1 MHLIGNF
8 MIEKV
13 PGLPEPYSEESGSP
27 ESDSLEESVLREKS
41 ERILSLRGEFSDEFT
56 LVDAKKLVHELRTY
70 QIELELQNVALGEAQ
85 LSLTEMTD
93 KYRNLYDNAPVGY
106 FRIDEKSILLDYNNT
121 LIELLG
127 QPIKKKFRLSSIIFL
142 QDEAMYFAS
151 LRKCLG
157 GEKQNVTLRIVRPG
171 DDFFWVKIDAVP
183 ELNEQLDVVSI
194 RCAMSDLDELK
205 QHEFRQH
212 QREREM
218 LEQQKIQSL
227 GILAGGIAHDFNNL
241 LTIITGNLQL
251 LREQPNDADVQF
263 SAMDDA
269 ARRATQLCRQMLVYA
284 GHGEVSL
291 EIVNVNSLI
300 DGMMLLLRAAVSNKV
315 AIEKDLDPDV
325 LMIKADATQISQ
337 VILNLV
343 LNATEAS
350 AGGSATVLIRTR
362 SMPATSSSQALVCL
376 EVIDQGQGMD
386 KETRQ
391 RLFEPYF
398 STKYTGRGLGM
409 ASVLSIVQR
418 NDATIAVMS
427 QVGRGTTV
435 RIHFLASD
443 ALPTSCEPTTHGEA
457 VGLPSGSLLI
467 VDDEA
472 GIRLMLGAVLER
484 HGYRILEAAS
494 GLEALV
500 MIGTEASVDGVI
512 LDWNMPGLSREPLVD
527 KIVEQHPDLPIVIMS
542 GFAEDILGGLL
553 DRYPQL
559 QFCQKPFSV
568 ELLLAAISA
577 SKVAVGR

>member
-1 MHLIGNF
+1 

-13 PGLPEPYSEESGSP
+13 PGLPGPDSEESGTQ
-27 ESDSLEESVLREKS
+27 ESDSLADRSLREKS
-41 ERILSLRGEFSDEFT
+41 ERILMLRGEFDDEFT
-56 LVDAKKLVHELRTY
+56 LVDAKKLVHELRTH
-70 QIELELQNVALGEAQ
+70 QIELELQNLALGEAQ
-85 LSLTEMTD
+85 LSLGVMTD

-106 FRIDEKSILLDYNNT
+106 FRIDDKSILFDYNNT

-127 QPIKKKFRLSSIIFL
+127 RPITKGSRLSSFVFQ
-142 QDEAMYFAS
+142 QDEAMFFAS
-151 LRKCLG
+151 LRKCLA
-157 GEKQNVTLRIVRPG
+157 GEKQNMTLRIIHPG
-171 DDFFWVKIDAVP
+171 GDVLWVKIDAVP
-183 ELNEQLDVVSI
+183 ELNEQRDVVSI
-194 RCAMSDLDELK
+194 RCAMSDIDELK
-205 QHEFRQH
+205 QHEVRQH

-241 LTIITGNLQL
+241 LSIITGNLQL

-269 ARRATQLCRQMLVYA
+269 VRRATQLCRQMLVYA

-291 EIVNVNSLI
+291 EVINVNRLI

-325 LMIKADATQISQ
+325 FLIKADATQISQ

-350 AGGSATVLIRTR
+350 AASSATVLIRTR
-362 SMPATSSSQALVCL
+362 GVPATSSSQALVCL
-376 EVIDQGQGMD
+376 EVIDQGEGMD
-386 KETRQ
+386 KETRE

-409 ASVLSIVQR
+409 ASVLGIVQR

-427 QVGRGTTV
+427 QAGRGTTV

-443 ALPTSCEPTTHGEA
+443 ALPTPDEPSTSDAA
-457 VGLPSGSLLI
+457 VALQSGSLLI

-472 GIRLMLGAVLER
+472 GIRLMLGAMLER

-494 GLEALV
+494 GDEALV
-500 MIGTEASVDGVI
+500 LIGAEASVDGLI

-542 GFAEDILGGLL
+542 GFAEDMLGDLL
-553 DRYPQL
+553 DRYPRL
-559 QFCQKPFSV
+559 RFCQKPFTLES
-568 ELLLAAISA
+568 LLAAISA

>member
-1 MHLIGNF
+1 

-13 PGLPEPYSEESGSP
+13 PGLPGPDSEESGTQ
-27 ESDSLEESVLREKS
+27 ESDSLADRSLREKS
-41 ERILSLRGEFSDEFT
+41 ERILMLRGEFDDEFT
-56 LVDAKKLVHELRTY
+56 LVDAKKLVHELRTH
-70 QIELELQNVALGEAQ
+70 QIELELQNLALGEAQ
-85 LSLTEMTD
+85 LSLGVMTD

-106 FRIDEKSILLDYNNT
+106 FRIDDKSILFDYNNT

-127 QPIKKKFRLSSIIFL
+127 RPITKGSRLSSFVFQ
-142 QDEAMYFAS
+142 QDEAMFFAS
-151 LRKCLG
+151 LRKCLA
-157 GEKQNVTLRIVRPG
+157 GEKQNMTLRIIHPG
-171 DDFFWVKIDAVP
+171 GDVLWVKIDAVP
-183 ELNEQLDVVSI
+183 ELNEQRDVVSI
-194 RCAMSDLDELK
+194 RCAMSDIDELK
-205 QHEFRQH
+205 QHEVRQH

-241 LTIITGNLQL
+241 LSIITGNLQL

>member
-1 MHLIGNF
+1 
-8 MIEKV
+8 MINKV
-13 PGLPEPYSEESGSP
+13 PGLPGPDSEESGSQ
-27 ESDSLEESVLREKS
+27 ESDSLEDRTLREKS
-41 ERILSLRGEFSDEFT
+41 ERILMLRGEFADEFT
-56 LVDAKKLVHELRTY
+56 LVDAKKLVHELRTH

-85 LSLTEMTD
+85 LSLTMMTD

-106 FRIDEKSILLDYNNT
+106 FRIDDKSFLLDYNNT
-121 LIELLG
+121 LVELLG
-127 QPIKKKFRLSSIIFL
+127 QPITKGFRLSSFVFQ
-142 QDEAMYFAS
+142 QDEAMYFTS
-151 LRKCLG
+151 LRKCLA
-157 GEKQNVTLRIVRPG
+157 GEKQNLTLRIIRPG
-171 DDFFWVKIDAVP
+171 GDVFWVKIDAVP
-183 ELNEQLDVVSI
+183 ELNKQLDVVSI
-194 RCAMSDLDELK
+194 RCAMSDIDELK
-205 QHEFRQH
+205 QHEVRQH

-251 LREQPNDADVQF
+251 LREQPNDVDVQF
-263 SAMDDA
+263 SAMEEA

-291 EIVNVNSLI
+291 EVVNVNRLI

-325 LMIKADATQISQ
+325 SMIETDATQISQ

-350 AGGSATVLIRTR
+350 AAGSATVLIRTR
-362 SMPATSSSQALVCL
+362 GIPATASSRALVCL

-409 ASVLSIVQR
+409 ASVLGIVQR
-418 NDATIAVMS
+418 NNATIAVMS
-427 QVGRGTTV
+427 QAGRGTTV

-443 ALPTSCEPTTHGEA
+443 ALPTSSEPTTHDEA
-457 VGLPSGSLLI
+457 VALPSGSLLI

-472 GIRLMLGAVLER
+472 GIRLMLGAMLER

-494 GLEALV
+494 GDEALV
-500 MIGTEASVDGVI
+500 SIGTEAGVDGVI
-512 LDWNMPGLSREPLVD
+512 LDWNMPGLSREALVD

-542 GFAEDILGGLL
+542 GFAEDMLGDLL
-553 DRYPQL
+553 DRYPRV
-559 QFCQKPFSV
+559 QFCQKPFTV

-577 SKVAVGR
+577 SKLAVGR